1 MADAGTGN
9 KTYEYPNIGVY
20 ITTLPDGRWLVDTK
34 TSKLSGIIHGTNFIN
49 RSDIE
54 RVNNTG
60 VPVQVLN
67 EYVIKVVNMEPS
79 VVPNDTDTL

>member
-1 MADAGTGN
+1 MADTGTRN
-9 KTYEYPNIGVY
+9 KTYEYTNIGVY

-34 TSKLSGIIHGTNFIN
+34 TSNLRGITTGTDFLS

-60 VPVQVLN
+60 VPVKVLN

>member
-34 TSKLSGIIHGTNFIN
+34 TSNLSGIISGTDFLN

-60 VPVQVLN
+60 VPVKVLN
-67 EYVIKVVNMEPS
+67 EYIIKVVNMEPS
-79 VVPNDTDTL
+79 VVPNDSGTL

>member
-1 MADAGTGN
+1 MADTGTGN

-20 ITTLPDGRWLVDTK
+20 ISVLPDGRWLVDTN
-34 TSKLSGIIHGTNFIN
+34 TSNLIGIIHGTDFLN

-54 RVNNTG
+54 MVNNTG
-60 VPVQVLN
+60 VPVKLLN

>member
-34 TSKLSGIIHGTNFIN
+34 TSNLSGTDFLN

-60 VPVQVLN
+60 VPVKVLN
-67 EYVIKVVNMEPS
+67 EYIIKVVNMEPS
-79 VVPNDTDTL
+79 VVPNDSDTL

>member
-1 MADAGTGN
+1 MASTETGN
-9 KTYEYPNIGVY
+9 KTFEYPTLGIY
-20 ITTLPDGRWLVDTK
+20 ITPLSDGRWMVDTK
-34 TSKLSGIIHGTNFIN
+34 TSNLSGIDHGTYFLS

-60 VPVQVLN
+60 VPVKVLN